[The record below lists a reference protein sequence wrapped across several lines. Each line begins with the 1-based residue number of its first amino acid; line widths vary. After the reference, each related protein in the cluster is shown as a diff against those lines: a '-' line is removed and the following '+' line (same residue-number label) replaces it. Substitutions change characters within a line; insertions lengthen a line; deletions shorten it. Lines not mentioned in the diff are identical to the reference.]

1 MGTSLDET
9 KHINL
14 PEAVMSQ
21 VNAARAFRESKLR
34 VEAEERAAKGGD
46 DAAAPLTSSGGVRAS
61 SSSHKD
67 GQAMRIDPLAGS
79 KQYDHKYSSMLDS
92 LGLSKLF
99 KTKQQREEEE
109 ANGNGQEN
117 EDAPEM
123 VRFMAPAGKMISMP
137 IRIEPKVS
145 SIKLRR
151 SARCIDALSPRS
163 SLPTNGL
170 SLSGSTSPSSVSPL
184 SLCTLFFARA
194 NLRSLFSFYKSRR
207 YFNRSS
213 QLCLD
218 GRRGGHVL
226 GVCLRHLGP
235 PRRRLQRRHVCL
247 PRYLPAQGKAHFP
260 LSLVS

>member
-184 SLCTLFFARA
+184 SLCTLFFRSCKPQISFFLLQKSPVFQPVFSTLSRWTTRRA
-194 NLRSLFSFYKSRR
+194 
-207 YFNRSS
+207 
-213 QLCLD
+213 CT
-218 GRRGGHVL
+218 
-226 GVCLRHLGP
+226 
-235 PRRRLQRRHVCL
+235 RRLPSPSRPSSPSPTAQACL
-247 PRYLPAQGKAHFP
+247 PTA
-260 LSLVS
+260 LSPCAG